1 MTAVV
6 SYAYAVVRDAP
17 ALEEALTGL
26 SGVSGAPV
34 HLVRSEGRDGP
45 AAAVSPVPAS
55 EFGED
60 ALRSH
65 LEDLDWLEATAR
77 AHHRVVEALA
87 ERTTVLPLR
96 LVTVY
101 LDDERVRSML
111 EGRRDAFGSRLDE
124 LASRAEWGVKVF
136 VDEPAAQAPAGPPP
150 AGEPSPGRAYLN
162 RRRTQR
168 AARETTYRHAGQAA
182 ERIESAA
189 RPYAVGRVRH
199 RPQQGGIA
207 PRAGENVTNDAY
219 LVPLR
224 HTEEFRAGVARAA
237 DGLTGVRIEITGPW
251 APYSFVAPDTPED
264 RDPETPVDRVPD
276 TPEDGGKAP

>member
-1 MTAVV
+1 MTAAI
-6 SYAYAVVRDAP
+6 SYAYAVVRDVP
-17 ALEEALTGL
+17 ALEEVLTDL

-34 HLVRSEGRDGP
+34 HLVRSESCDGL
-45 AAAVSPVPAS
+45 AAATSLVSGS
-55 EFGED
+55 EFGEA

-101 LDDERVRSML
+101 LDDERVRSVL
-111 EGRRDAFGSRLDE
+111 EGRRDAFDSRLDE

-136 VDEPAAQAPAGPPP
+136 VDEPTEQPP
-150 AGEPSPGRAYLN
+150 APRPPTGEPSPGRAYLN

-168 AARETTYRHAGQAA
+168 AARENTYRHAGEAA

-207 PRAGENVTNDAY
+207 PRTGENVTNDAY

-237 DGLTGVRIEITGPW
+237 DGLTGVHIEITGPW
-251 APYSFVAPDTPED
+251 APYSFAAPDTPED
-264 RDPETPVDRVPD
+264 QEETP
-276 TPEDGGKAP
+276 